1 MPTLSKTADLE
12 FKGLY
17 QDTKLYQLRAP
28 EFSNRYYV
36 LSSPGTR
43 HLMAFPEV
51 VGLDSYLSSLP
62 ATVAAIRYLFPR
74 RKGVNVDILTILR
87 GGLNYP
93 VEEACHTCNIP
104 VRDIHFLSCE
114 RIIKNKVITGLEIKY
129 EKVRPSRDRILIMGD
144 IIATGDTL
152 RKCIEDFAEFFL
164 RNDGSLRRIIFFTVG
179 GTRAIDLMEGMTEKF
194 RGLFP
199 GFEGFDC
206 FFYEGIFTVYEG
218 KGVSGINVRDIDFGW
233 KGGAV
238 APEFRNFIMD
248 NPDALYERCIIYDG
262 GARRYEL
269 PVHFRE
275 VLEYWDGIL
284 EWAGKIDPVALTEE
298 KLGYAS
304 GVSYEDWLTATHLN
318 GDLRELYAREQKLL
332 AKASSL
338 NLEKLAKRQ
347 IRAMEKL
354 LESYE

>member
-1 MPTLSKTADLE
+1 MPTLSKTADLV
-12 FKGLY
+12 FKGLFN
-17 QDTKLYQLRAP
+17 DTKLYQLRAP

-43 HLMAFPEV
+43 QLMAFPEV
-51 VGLDSYLSSLP
+51 VGLDSYLASLP
-62 ATVAAIRYLFPR
+62 ATEAAIKYLFPKK
-74 RKGVNVDILTILR
+74 KGVNVDILTILR

-93 VEEACHTCNIP
+93 VEEACHNCGIP

-164 RNDGSLRRIIFFTVG
+164 RNDGSLRRIIFVTVG
-179 GTRAIDLMEGMTEKF
+179 GTRAIDLMEGMAEKF

-233 KGGAV
+233 NGGAV
-238 APEFRNFIMD
+238 APEFRSFIMD
-248 NPDALYERCIIYDG
+248 HPDALYERCIIYDG

-284 EWAGKIDPVALTEE
+284 ERAGKIDPVALTEE

-304 GVSYEDWLTATHLN
+304 GTTYEDWLTATHLN
-318 GDLRELYAREQKLL
+318 GDLQELYAREQKLL

>member
-1 MPTLSKTADLE
+1 MPTLSNTAGLE
-12 FKGLY
+12 FKGLFH
-17 QDTKLYQLRAP
+17 DTKLYKLRAP

-43 HLMAFPEV
+43 RLMAFPEV
-51 VGLDSYLSSLP
+51 VGLDSYLASLP
-62 ATVAAIRYLFPR
+62 ATEAAVKYLFPR
-74 RKGVNVDILTILR
+74 GGVNIDILTILR

-93 VEEACHTCNIP
+93 VEEACHNCGIP

-129 EKVRPSRDRILIMGD
+129 EKVRPSRDRILMMGD

-152 RKCIEDFAEFFL
+152 RKCMEDFAEYFS

-179 GTRAIDLMEGMTEKF
+179 GTRAIGLMEGMAEKF
-194 RGLFP
+194 RSLFP

-206 FFYEGIFTVYEG
+206 LFYEGIFTVYEG

-233 KGGAV
+233 NGGAV
-238 APEFRNFIMD
+238 APEFRDFIMD
-248 NPDALYERCIIYDG
+248 HPDALYERCIIYDG

-284 EWAGKIDPVALTEE
+284 ERAGSIDPVALTEE

-304 GVSYEDWLTATHLN
+304 GVSYEDWLAVTHLE
-318 GDLRELYAREQKLL
+318 GDLQDLYAKEMKLL
-332 AKASSL
+332 GKASSL
-338 NLEKLAKRQ
+338 NLEKLARRQ

>member
-12 FKGLY
+12 FKGLFN
-17 QDTKLYQLRAP
+17 DTKLYQLRAP

-43 HLMAFPEV
+43 QLMAFPEV
-51 VGLDSYLSSLP
+51 VGLDSYLASLP
-62 ATVAAIRYLFPR
+62 ATEAAIKYLFPKK
-74 RKGVNVDILTILR
+74 KGVNVDILTILR

-93 VEEACHTCNIP
+93 VEEACHTCGIP

-152 RKCIEDFAEFFL
+152 RKCIEDFADYFL

-179 GTRAIDLMEGMTEKF
+179 GTRAIDLMEGMADKF
-194 RGLFP
+194 RSLFP

-238 APEFRNFIMD
+238 APEFRSFIMD
-248 NPDALYERCIIYDG
+248 HPDALYERCIIYDG

-284 EWAGKIDPVALTEE
+284 ERSGKIDPVALTEE
-298 KLGYAS
+298 KLGYSS
-304 GVSYEDWLTATHLN
+304 GVSYEDWLAVTHLS
-318 GDLRELYAREQKLL
+318 GDHQELYAREQKLL
-332 AKASSL
+332 GKASAL

>member
-12 FKGLY
+12 FKGLFH
-17 QDTKLYQLRAP
+17 DTKLYQLRAP

-36 LSSPGTR
+36 LSSPGTQK
-43 HLMAFPEV
+43 LMAFPEV
-51 VGLDSYLSSLP
+51 VGLDSYLASLP
-62 ATVAAIRYLFPR
+62 ATEAAIKYLFPR
-74 RKGVNVDILTILR
+74 KKSLNVDILTILR

-93 VEEACHTCNIP
+93 VEEACHNCGIP

-114 RIIKNKVITGLEIKY
+114 RIIKNKIITGLEIKY

-152 RKCIEDFAEFFL
+152 RKCIEDFAEYFL

-179 GTRAIDLMEGMTEKF
+179 GTRAIDLMEGMAEKF

-238 APEFRNFIMD
+238 APEFRSFIMD
-248 NPDALYERCIIYDG
+248 HPDALYERCIIYDG

-284 EWAGKIDPVALTEE
+284 ERAGKIDPVALTEE
-298 KLGYAS
+298 KLGYSS
-304 GVSYEDWLTATHLN
+304 GVSYEDWLATTHLS
-318 GDLRELYAREQKLL
+318 GDLHDLYEREQKLL
-332 AKASSL
+332 GKASAL
-338 NLEKLAKRQ
+338 NLEKLARRQ
-347 IRAMEKL
+347 INAMEKL

>member
-12 FKGLY
+12 FKGLFH
-17 QDTKLYQLRAP
+17 DTKLYQLRAP

-36 LSSPGTR
+36 LSSPGTQK
-43 HLMAFPEV
+43 LMAFPEV
-51 VGLDSYLSSLP
+51 VGLDSYLASLH
-62 ATVAAIRYLFPR
+62 ATVAALGYLFPHG
-74 RKGVNVDILTILR
+74 GVNIDILTILR

-93 VEEACHTCNIP
+93 VEEACHTCGIP

-152 RKCIEDFAEFFL
+152 LKCMEDFARFFQK
-164 RNDGSLRRIIFFTVG
+164 NDGSLRRIIFFTVG
-179 GTRAIDLMEGMTEKF
+179 GTRAIDLMEGMAENF
-194 RGLFP
+194 RVMFP

-238 APEFRNFIMD
+238 APEFRDFVMD
-248 NPDALYERCIIYDG
+248 HPDALYERCIIYDG

-284 EWAGKIDPVALTEE
+284 ERAGKIDPVALTEE
-298 KLGYAS
+298 KLGYLS
-304 GVSYEDWLTATHLN
+304 GISYDEWLAITHLG
-318 GDLRELYAREQKLL
+318 GDWKELYRKEMALL
-332 AKASSL
+332 KKAPAL
-338 NLEKLAKRQ
+338 DLAKLAKRQ
-347 IRAMEKL
+347 ISAMEKL

>member
-12 FKGLY
+12 FKGLFHN
-17 QDTKLYQLRAP
+17 TKLYQLRAP
-28 EFSNRYYV
+28 DFSNRYYV
-36 LSSPGTR
+36 LSSPGTQK
-43 HLMAFPEV
+43 LMAFPEV
-51 VGLDSYLSSLP
+51 VGLDSYLASLP
-62 ATVAAIRYLFPR
+62 ATKAALGYLFPHG
-74 RKGVNVDILTILR
+74 GVNIDILTILR

-93 VEEACHTCNIP
+93 VEEACHTCGIP

-152 RKCIEDFAEFFL
+152 RKCLEDFARFFQK
-164 RNDGSLRRIIFFTVG
+164 NDGSLRRIIFFTVG
-179 GTRAIDLMEGMTEKF
+179 GTRAIDLMEGMAENF
-194 RGLFP
+194 RAMFP

-238 APEFRNFIMD
+238 APEFRDFVMD
-248 NPDALYERCIIYDG
+248 HPDTLYERCIIYDG

-269 PVHFRE
+269 PIHFRE

-284 EWAGKIDPVALTEE
+284 ERAGKIDPVALTEE
-298 KLGYAS
+298 KLGYPS
-304 GVSYEDWLTATHLN
+304 GISYDEWLAITHLG
-318 GDLRELYAREQKLL
+318 GDWKELYRKEMALL
-332 AKASSL
+332 KKAPAL
-338 NLEKLAKRQ
+338 DLAKLAKRQ
-347 IRAMEKL
+347 ISAMEKL
-354 LESYE
+354 LEYYE

>member
-28 EFSNRYYV
+28 EFSNRSYV
-36 LSSPGTR
+36 LSSPGTQK
-43 HLMAFPEV
+43 LMAFPEV
-51 VGLDSYLSSLP
+51 VGLDSYLASLP
-62 ATVAAIRYLFPR
+62 ATEAAIKYLFPKS
-74 RKGVNVDILTILR
+74 KGVNVDILTILR

-93 VEEACHTCNIP
+93 VEEACHNCGIP

-179 GTRAIDLMEGMTEKF
+179 GTRAIDLMEGMAEKF

-233 KGGAV
+233 NGGAV
-238 APEFRNFIMD
+238 APEFRSFIMD
-248 NPDALYERCIIYDG
+248 HPDALYERCIIYDG

-284 EWAGKIDPVALTEE
+284 ERAGKIDPVALTEE

-304 GVSYEDWLTATHLN
+304 GTTYEDWLTATHLN
-318 GDLRELYAREQKLL
+318 GDLQELYAREQKLL